1 MPRALLPL
9 SGWVHATPLARAW
22 GLHGTASFGD
32 EPQIKALARD
42 ALRGPDVGLRFKGL
56 RLARARTL
64 LRARDVT
71 RQGLPTIALTR
82 LLQAGKLE
90 RVARGL
96 YGLPGAAISEHRS
109 LAEVSARVPK
119 GVVCL
124 LSALRVHEIGTQAP
138 FEVWI
143 AIPQHMVSP
152 RLGQPAVRVV
162 RMSVAVPTDGVDR
175 LNIDGI
181 DVPVFNAARTVVDCF
196 RFRNKIGLDV
206 ALEALRDGWSQR
218 KFTMN
223 DLWRHATS
231 GRVANVMRHSAPSWR
246 PYSGLI
252 VASVSSAHG
261 RSKASRT
268 LVISAVRIHGSL
280 AGGAIAASAR
290 RTESSLTM
298 PRRPR
303 AMAATA
309 SPRTPAMWA

>member
-1 MPRALLPL
+1 MK
-9 SGWVHATPLARAW
+9 ATVAA
-22 GLHGTASFGD
+22 TAPTH
-32 EPQIKALARD
+32 EQQ
-42 ALRGPDVGLRFKGL
+42 VL
-56 RLARARTL
+56 RLARARRL

-82 LLQAGKLE
+82 LVQAGKLE

-143 AIPQHMVSP
+143 AIPQHMVTP
-152 RLGQPAVRVV
+152 RLDQPAIRVV
-162 RMSVAVPTDGVDR
+162 RMADVALAEGVER
-175 LNIDGI
+175 LHIDGI

-218 KFTMN
+218 KFTLD
-223 DLWRHATS
+223 DLWRYATT
-231 GRVANVMRHSAPSWR
+231 GRVANVMR
-246 PYSGLI
+246 PYI
-252 VASVSSAHG
+252 E
-261 RSKASRT
+261 
-268 LVISAVRIHGSL
+268 
-280 AGGAIAASAR
+280 AI
-290 RTESSLTM
+290 
-298 PRRPR
+298 
-303 AMAATA
+303 TA
-309 SPRTPAMWA
+309 

>member
-1 MPRALLPL
+1 MK
-9 SGWVHATPLARAW
+9 ATVAA
-22 GLHGTASFGD
+22 TATTH
-32 EPQIKALARD
+32 EQQ
-42 ALRGPDVGLRFKGL
+42 VL
-56 RLARARTL
+56 RLARARRL

-82 LLQAGKLE
+82 LVQAGKLE

-143 AIPQHMVSP
+143 AIPPHMVSP
-152 RLGQPAVRVV
+152 RLDQPAIRVV
-162 RMSVAVPTDGVDR
+162 RMSEAALTDGVDR

-218 KFTMN
+218 KFTLD
-223 DLWRHATS
+223 DLWRHATT
-231 GRVANVMRHSAPSWR
+231 GRVAKVMR
-246 PYSGLI
+246 PYI
-252 VASVSSAHG
+252 E
-261 RSKASRT
+261 
-268 LVISAVRIHGSL
+268 
-280 AGGAIAASAR
+280 AI
-290 RTESSLTM
+290 
-298 PRRPR
+298 
-303 AMAATA
+303 TA
-309 SPRTPAMWA
+309 